1 MIRIAK
7 PSDPQKIQEL
17 KKKIYQDAY
26 LEVAITGIATILTGG
41 LLEWNGVQLSDDNES
56 TSSSSKKKKF

>member
-17 KKKIYQDAY
+17 KKKIYQESY
-26 LEVAITGIATILTGG
+26 LEVAILGIATILTGG
-41 LLEWNGVQLSDDNES
+41 LLEWNGVELVDDES
-56 TSSSSKKKKF
+56 VPTTKKKKQL

>member
-17 KKKIYQDAY
+17 KKKIYQDSY
-26 LEVAITGIATILTGG
+26 LNVAVVGIATILTGG
-41 LLEWNGVQLSDDNES
+41 LLEWNGVNLLNDRTTIS
-56 TSSSSKKKKF
+56 TKKRKEHN

>member
-17 KKKIYQDAY
+17 KKKIHQSSY
-26 LEVAITGIATILTGG
+26 LEVAVIGIATILTGG
-41 LLEWNGVQLSDDNES
+41 LLEWNGVEFSDDES
-56 TSSSSKKKKF
+56 IVGTKKKKHS